1 MLAAELSEMA
11 LIKPERSPTP
21 PAPPPRDSSMN
32 RPNAPPTASVAPIV
46 RHSDDEDDEMK
57 SPAAA
62 TPAQDGTL
70 LASEPP
76 RPLYV
81 THVCV

>member
-1 MLAAELSEMA
+1 MDVLAAELSEMA
-11 LIKPERSPTP
+11 AVGKPERSPTP

-32 RPNAPPTASVAPIV
+32 RPNAPVNVAPIV
-46 RHSDDEDDEMK
+46 RHSDDEDEDIK

-76 RPLYV
+76 RPLY
-81 THVCV
+81 